1 MRIALRVLVCST
13 IVLLLSAPGAETG
26 LSPNATPTITA
37 IAVGVDH
44 TCALTSAGGVKC
56 WGDNYNGALG
66 DGTSSERHYPVDV
79 VGLTRGVEAI
89 AAGEYYTCAVT
100 TAGGVKCWGYNRH
113 GQLGDGTT
121 VDRHAPVDV
130 SGLRSGVLA
139 IAAGATHACAVTIAG
154 TVKCWGDNLHG
165 QLGDGTTAGH
175 RAAVGV
181 KGVSDVSTITAGL
194 DYTCAVTS
202 LGAARCWGDNSFGKL
217 GDGTTTDRDLPVGV
231 SDLGSGVSGLSAAD
245 ALGHTCAL
253 TSTGGVKC
261 WGNNA
266 FGELGNGTT
275 TTRLTPIGVS
285 GLTSGAVAVS
295 AGGFYTCAITSAA
308 GIACWG
314 DNSDGALGDGTT
326 TDRSAPVDV
335 SGLTTGVAAVSAGL
349 SHTCAVTTAGAVKCW
364 GNNAFGEL
372 GDGTTADG
380 LLPSTVGF
388 GGCVVPNVV
397 GKALARAAATIAK
410 ARCDVGRLT
419 KKLSPARRKGY
430 VLAQAPKPGRRLP
443 AAARVNLTV
452 GKGRR

>member
-1 MRIALRVLVCST
+1 
-13 IVLLLSAPGAETG
+13 
-26 LSPNATPTITA
+26 
-37 IAVGVDH
+37 
-44 TCALTSAGGVKC
+44 
-56 WGDNYNGALG
+56 
-66 DGTSSERHYPVDV
+66 
-79 VGLTRGVEAI
+79 VEAI
-89 AAGEYYTCAVT
+89 AAGEYYTCALT

-202 LGAARCWGDNSFGKL
+202 LGAARFWGDKSFGKL

-326 TDRSAPVDV
+326 TDHSTPADV
-335 SGLTTGVAAVSAGL
+335 SRLTGVAAVAAGL
-349 SHTCAVTTAGAVKCW
+349 SHTCAVTSSGGVKCW

-372 GDGTTADG
+372 GDGTTSDRLA
-380 LLPSTVGF
+380 PVNVGF
-388 GGCVVPNVV
+388 DYRCIVPNVV
-397 GKALARAAATIAK
+397 GKLIATAATMIVK
-410 ARCDVGRLT
+410 AHCRTGTIT
-419 KKLSPARRKGY
+419 KKVSSMKQKGR
-430 VLAQAPKPGRRLP
+430 VFGQKPRPGTRLAFG
-443 AAARVNLTV
+443 ARVNLIVARGPT
-452 GKGRR
+452 